1 MFSNNISDYK
11 LNSTIKAGTFGTV
24 YKANYLNSNKC
35 VVIKQISVEQ
45 QADKVTRICEDV
57 LKCRQFQHTNINSLL
72 HCFVDKNYVYMVF
85 PFICFGNCQTLL
97 ENVFTS
103 GFPEILIALIFKDI
117 MSALVYIHS
126 HHFVHGSLRA
136 KSILLDRNKA
146 ILSNFRDSRSFINQ
160 GKRDK
165 VLYGSTVGKAENL
178 NWTAPEILYQNLYGY
193 TEKSDLYSIGIT
205 SYEMANGFQPFLDSE
220 LTFMCTEKI
229 RGNLPSLSDKS
240 SQGLSSVHY
249 SRDAVPGAT
258 NNQRTFS
265 DDFHQYMEI
274 CLNKNPT
281 CRWSAQKLMTHSFFK
296 QCRNSSISDQLKG
309 LNFDLQSCTYIK
321 DEPLRAASAS
331 VKHLEDIKWC
341 F

>member
-1 MFSNNISDYK
+1 MFTNNISDYK
-11 LNSTIKAGTFGTV
+11 LNSTIKTGKFGTL
-24 YKANYLNSNKC
+24 YKANYLNKNKC
-35 VVIKQISVEQ
+35 VVIKKISVEQ
-45 QADKVTRICEDV
+45 QADKLAMICEDV
-57 LKCRQFQHTNINSLL
+57 LKFRQFKHKNINTIL
-72 HCFVDKNYVYMVF
+72 HCFVYKNYVYIVF
-85 PFICFGNCQTLL
+85 PFMCFGDCQTLL

-117 MSALVYIHS
+117 MCALMYIHS

-136 KSILLDRNKA
+136 KNILLDNNKA
-146 ILSNFRDSRSFINQ
+146 VLSNFRDSRSFIKQ

-165 VLYGSTVGKAENL
+165 VLYGSTVGKKENL

-205 SYEMANGFQPFLDSE
+205 SFEMANGFQPFMDSE

-229 RGNLPSLSDKS
+229 RGNLPSLLDKS
-240 SQGLSSVHY
+240 SQGSTSIHY
-249 SRDAVPGAT
+249 SRDPVPGAMH
-258 NNQRTFS
+258 NQRTFS
-265 DDFHQYMEI
+265 DDFHQYIEI

-296 QCRNSSISDQLKG
+296 QCRNSCISDQIKVLS
-309 LNFDLQSCTYIK
+309 FEFQRCIYVK
-321 DEPLRAASAS
+321 DEPVRSANVN
-331 VKHLEDIKWC
+331 VKHSDDVKWS